1 MFKIPP
7 TFKSSNKDYIVEN
20 SIYRFMKENEII
32 FKQSYDRGELIRM
45 IEKFANESSENKE
58 KVLEW
63 IDAVI
68 LEGIKDIYV
77 KQFKNVKPMNMEQII
92 SKMKSML
99 IDQNNLHICKE
110 KDIYDKEYVLTRYEV
125 KKNLLRLYY
134 CKKVY
139 VYESKNKSKRVDWYP
154 VIVEIDFDNN
164 MIIGRAKSR
173 TTIYEYG
180 DKEFDVEI
188 NEKLS
193 TEYQIKNRME
203 YSMKLLELEYF
214 NDEINTVEFRKK
226 CYKMLNK
233 YTETPQII
241 KDKINNRNE
250 QIENVIDN
258 FMLNICEIDEDYKDK
273 VREDIYN
280 LVEKY
285 FSISYKDKSI
295 FTKGRDA
302 YPLRIKATDE
312 DDCTMDQRAAV
323 ETPLQSKPIFFDNK
337 RILNKGGMCD
347 EMEFKFY
354 EKGSIERKFTVS
366 MSVKKGFLIV
376 KLRSYT
382 REVDI
387 QNVLQ
392 SIINA

>member
-7 TFKSSNKDYIVEN
+7 TFKSSNKDYIVED
-20 SIYRFMKENEII
+20 SIYRFMKENGII

-45 IEKFANESSENKE
+45 IENFANESSENKE

-77 KQFKNVKPMNMEQII
+77 KQFKIVQLMDMDQII
-92 SKMKSML
+92 LKLKSIL
-99 IDQNNLHICKE
+99 VDQKNLHICKE
-110 KDIYDKEYVLTRYEV
+110 KDIYGKEFVLTRYEV
-125 KKNLLRLYY
+125 IKNLIRLYY

-154 VIVEIDFDNN
+154 VIVEIDLENK

-173 TTIYEYG
+173 TTIYEYS
-180 DKEFDVEI
+180 DSEFNIEI

-193 TEYQIKNRME
+193 TEYQIKNSME
-203 YSMKLLELEYF
+203 DSMKLLNLSYV
-214 NDEINTVEFRKK
+214 DDDINTVEFRKK
-226 CYKMLNK
+226 CYKMLSK
-233 YTETPQII
+233 YTETPKII
-241 KDKINNRNE
+241 KDKINNRNV
-250 QIENVIDN
+250 QIREIIDN
-258 FMLNICEIDEDYKDK
+258 FMINICEIGEDYRDK

-285 FSISYKDKSI
+285 FSISYEDKSI

-302 YPLRIKATDE
+302 YPLRIKATDD

-354 EKGSIERKFTVS
+354 EKGSNESKFTVS
-366 MSVKKGFLIV
+366 MNVKKGFLIV
-376 KLRSYT
+376 KLRAYT